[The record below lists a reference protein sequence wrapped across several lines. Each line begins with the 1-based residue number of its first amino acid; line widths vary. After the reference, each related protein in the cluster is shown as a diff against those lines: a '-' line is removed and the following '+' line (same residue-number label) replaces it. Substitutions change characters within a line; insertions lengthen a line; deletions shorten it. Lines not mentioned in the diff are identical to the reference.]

1 MISIQYLINN
11 YTNHHISFSVCLS
24 VSIFLSLL
32 TRVSFPI
39 FHLSHPPWN
48 IVPVPVCLSQQRYR
62 HLFALT
68 SKSHYICVR
77 LALLP
82 ISLVL
87 IASVYLYT
95 LVSIASSEGCMRGS
109 PLKSNHICVGVSSEA
124 DRMEEEDPEEGGT
137 GWKWNWTGEERRLFC
152 FRFAAGNRRIH
163 RFFGGLISLFSR
175 SVASQYLHN

>member
-1 MISIQYLINN
+1 MKHCPCTCMFVAATLSSSLCSYLK
-11 YTNHHISFSVCLS
+11 
-24 VSIFLSLL
+24 VSLYLRAS
-32 TRVSFPI
+32 SAPS
-39 FHLSHPPWN
+39 HLSCPDRICLPLHP
-48 IVPVPVCLSQQRYR
+48 CLYC
-62 HLFALT
+62 LFRGM
-68 SKSHYICVR
+68 Y
-77 LALLP
+77 
-82 ISLVL
+82 
-87 IASVYLYT
+87 
-95 LVSIASSEGCMRGS
+95 MRGS